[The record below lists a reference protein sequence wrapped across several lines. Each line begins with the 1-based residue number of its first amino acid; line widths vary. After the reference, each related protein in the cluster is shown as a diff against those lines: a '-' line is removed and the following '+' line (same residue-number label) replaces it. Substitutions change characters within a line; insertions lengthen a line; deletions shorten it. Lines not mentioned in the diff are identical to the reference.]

1 MAAAPLISPALV
13 SAPTADSRRRL
24 TEALQPGRLRLAAA
38 GILSTASVAATAAG
52 FFAVAA
58 VAQDVLVAHTSWAH
72 DSGWLLVLAGAAAV
86 RAACSYLAAGFAVD
100 GALAV
105 EQRLRAGLIDRLLGG
120 AGSSLGSA
128 AQATAVMDEVERVG
142 AYAERYQPARVAAT
156 LVPLV
161 LLAAVF
167 PLNWVVGALLVLCA
181 PLPPVN
187 LSIIGMGT
195 SAGARRHAAELRH
208 LSGYFLDRLRGLPT
222 LRALGAEQAE
232 LERVNEASERLAQ
245 SSMAVLRVAF
255 ISAAALEAIV
265 TVAVAVV
272 AIYIGLTLLRY
283 VQVPGIPGHM
293 SLRTGLFLL
302 MVTPLYFQPVRTLAA
317 AYHERADALAAIE
330 ALGPLLQAS
339 PPEVQRAVT
348 RPLTGPPA
356 IEISGLTVTF
366 PGRELPALHDVSL
379 AIGPGEV
386 IGLTGASGAGKS
398 TLLRA
403 LAGELEPASGIVLL
417 DGVPPRGVV
426 RTGIAWLG
434 QRPYLFSGTL
444 ADNIAL
450 GWAGTE
456 SRDLHVRRAAL
467 SAGLGGVLAR
477 LPEGLKTPVGEGGW
491 GLSGGEAH
499 RVALARTFLAR
510 APLVLLDEP
519 TAHLDAASESAIT
532 EIIATLSR
540 SATTILASHSPAL
553 LAICDR
559 VITLDRGRLIPA
571 SSRAVVGVAA

>member
-1 MAAAPLISPALV
+1 
-13 SAPTADSRRRL
+13 
-24 TEALQPGRLRLAAA
+24 
-38 GILSTASVAATAAG
+38 
-52 FFAVAA
+52 
-58 VAQDVLVAHTSWAH
+58 
-72 DSGWLLVLAGAAAV
+72 
-86 RAACSYLAAGFAVD
+86 
-100 GALAV
+100 
-105 EQRLRAGLIDRLLGG
+105 
-120 AGSSLGSA
+120 
-128 AQATAVMDEVERVG
+128 
-142 AYAERYQPARVAAT
+142 
-156 LVPLV
+156 
-161 LLAAVF
+161 
-167 PLNWVVGALLVLCA
+167 
-181 PLPPVN
+181 
-187 LSIIGMGT
+187 
-195 SAGARRHAAELRH
+195 
-208 LSGYFLDRLRGLPT
+208 
-222 LRALGAEQAE
+222 
-232 LERVNEASERLAQ
+232 
-245 SSMAVLRVAF
+245 
-255 ISAAALEAIV
+255 
-265 TVAVAVV
+265 
-272 AIYIGLTLLRY
+272 
-283 VQVPGIPGHM
+283 M

-467 SAGLGGVLAR
+467 SAGLGGVLAP
-477 LPEGLKTPVGEGGW
+477 LGG
-491 GLSGGEAH
+491 
-499 RVALARTFLAR
+499 
-510 APLVLLDEP
+510 
-519 TAHLDAASESAIT
+519 
-532 EIIATLSR
+532 
-540 SATTILASHSPAL
+540 
-553 LAICDR
+553 
-559 VITLDRGRLIPA
+559 
-571 SSRAVVGVAA
+571 

>member
-1 MAAAPLISPALV
+1 MPADLLLSPALV
-13 SAPTADSRRRL
+13 CPPTADARRRL
-24 TEALQPGRLRLAAA
+24 PGAHPPGWRRLAASGA
-38 GILSTASVAATAAG
+38 LTTAAAAATAAA

-58 VAQDVLVAHTSWAH
+58 VAQDVLERHAGWAR
-72 DSGWLLVLAGAAAV
+72 DSGWLLLLAGAAAV
-86 RAACSYLAAGFAVD
+86 RAALSYLAARFAVD

-105 EQRLRAGLIDRLLGG
+105 EQRLRARLLDRLLGG
-120 AGSSLGSA
+120 AGSTLGSA

-161 LLAAVF
+161 LLVAVF
-167 PLNWVVGALLVLCA
+167 PLNWLVGVVLVLCA
-181 PLPPVN
+181 PLAPVN
-187 LSIIGMGT
+187 LSIIGIGT
-195 SAGARRHAAELRH
+195 AAVARRHAAELRH
-208 LSGYFLDRLRGLPT
+208 LSGYFLDRLRGLAT

-232 LERVNEASERLAQ
+232 LERVSDASERLAQ

-272 AIYIGLTLLRY
+272 AIYIGLTLLGYMRI
-283 VQVPGIPGHM
+283 PGIPDHM
-293 SLRTGLFLL
+293 SLRTALFLL

-317 AYHERADALAAIE
+317 AYHERADALAATE
-330 ALGPLLQAS
+330 ALEPLLEAGPS
-339 PPEVQRAVT
+339 GVHTAAA
-348 RPLTGPPA
+348 RPLVGPPA

-366 PGRELPALHDVSL
+366 PGRVLRALDAVSL
-379 AIGPGEV
+379 AIEPGEV
-386 IGLTGASGAGKS
+386 IGVTGASGAGKS

-403 LAGELEPASGIVLL
+403 LAGELEPTSGIVLL

-450 GWAGTE
+450 GRPEAHE
-456 SRDLHVRRAAL
+456 SEVLRAAL
-467 SAGLGGVLAR
+467 AAGLGAVLAR
-477 LPEGLKTPVGEGGW
+477 LPAGLNTPVGERGW

-499 RVALARTFLAR
+499 RVALARTFLGQ

-519 TAHLDAASESAIT
+519 TAHLDAATESGIT
-532 EIIATLSR
+532 EIIDTLAR

-553 LAICDR
+553 LSICDR
-559 VITLDRGRLIPA
+559 VITLDRGQLISAP
-571 SSRAVVGVAA
+571 SRAAVGAAA